1 MCQVPNLHHH
11 QQRISHKT
19 QQNSS
24 VFVLIFN
31 LVMFL
36 NALLTGMLLMR
47 YDWARELVLIGD
59 AFYCFWSLSKSS
71 RWGILINFHGNHKSV
86 QTLDPEVSLAFWST
100 TFAFSIWITNACLQ
114 VHIFVWIPRLKSEF
128 TLNLSPPHHQSSN
141 PREPGLNINRS
152 RGRWNWLSVL
162 TLPLPLPLDMKS
174 IKNVHNSCDRIHV
187 FDSPTIYNH

>member
-1 MCQVPNLHHH
+1 
-11 QQRISHKT
+11 
-19 QQNSS
+19 
-24 VFVLIFN
+24 
-31 LVMFL
+31 MFL
-36 NALLTGMLLMR
+36 QALLTGMLLMR

-71 RWGILINFHGNHKSV
+71 RWGILINFHWNHKSV

-114 VHIFVWIPRLKSEF
+114 VHIFCVNSPIKIWVHIKSVICVIG
-128 TLNLSPPHHQSSN
+128 NSSPPHHQSSN

>member
-1 MCQVPNLHHH
+1 ME
-11 QQRISHKT
+11 ITSHCKHWT
-19 QQNSS
+19 PQ
-24 VFVLIFN
+24 
-31 LVMFL
+31 
-36 NALLTGMLLMR
+36 
-47 YDWARELVLIGD
+47 
-59 AFYCFWSLSKSS
+59 
-71 RWGILINFHGNHKSV
+71 
-86 QTLDPEVSLAFWST
+86 VSLAFWST

-187 FDSPTIYNH
+187 FDSPTICNHYSLELDSDAPRTRAELVHLVCFKNLHSSLSSEWDRPIGLLG